1 MAWPN
6 SVKLTTPAGG
16 EEEEEDYLQFLNLPS
31 SAQVVQGRRLVK
43 VPTIRT
49 TGAFYAGYDEQLDAT
64 TVALPLHPV
73 RSAGEETA
81 VPGSGDDGGA
91 SSADYF
97 GPASDA
103 LDQAG
108 QLSLILVMPGTAA
121 KFDAGGTGLSA
132 LEKKLAVAS
141 ASENGGGDAWE
152 RLLSQTKLRDDL
164 VVELPQLSLHT
175 ESSLVGAMQAGAGGQ
190 LADVLFDSAK
200 ADFGAMA
207 TSPSKQVPLYL
218 ADMIQLAS
226 LNISSVAT
234 IGGGDDHHHHHR
246 HHSDRIKIM
255 NLVFIR
261 KLLRF
266 KFVFDF

>member
-6 SVKLTTPAGG
+6 SAILTTPAEGG
-16 EEEEEDYLQFLNLPS
+16 EGGEEEEDYLQFLNLPS
-31 SAQVVQGRRLVK
+31 SAQVTAQGRRLVK

-73 RSAGEETA
+73 RNADGTSSASATVSG
-81 VPGSGDDGGA
+81 GDDTG
-91 SSADYF
+91 ADYF
-97 GPASDA
+97 GPASEA

-108 QLSLILVMPGTAA
+108 QLSLILVMPGTAS

-132 LEKKLAVAS
+132 LEKKLAAS
-141 ASENGGGDAWE
+141 ASSSADAWE

-164 VVELPQLSLHT
+164 VVELPQLSLRT
-175 ESSLVGAMQAGAGGQ
+175 QSSLVDAMRTATGGSDNGQ
-190 LADVLFDSAK
+190 LAEVLFESAK

-207 TSPSKQVPLYL
+207 TSPSKQTPLYL
-218 ADMIQLAS
+218 ADIIQLAS

-234 IGGGDDHHHHHR
+234 IGSVGGDDHHHHH
-246 HHSDRIKIM
+246 HSDR
-255 NLVFIR
+255 N
-261 KLLRF
+261 
-266 KFVFDF
+266 